1 MSSVRE
7 LLETAAPPTPRP
19 TASSAELRR
28 LGDRRRRRSQV
39 VGAAVAVAAVAAAGL
54 VGVRVLEPAAPPP
67 DRAVAA
73 TPTPTPTSTPTP
85 AVAQLPVR
93 ALEGTRWIPD
103 LVTMGAAATQ
113 AYPDEPGARPRALLT
128 FERGGV
134 LVLDV
139 MLPGRPTTTVRGR
152 WAATSAAPALDPLL
166 EADVHLDLVAPP
178 GAPTAVVSLVSRLTT
193 IATAEGYL
201 PPDAPPSMS
210 PLALFLYGRMHTGVL
225 GLIDQVRPGAVLPS
239 PYPTRP

>member
-7 LLETAAPPTPRP
+7 LLETAAPPAPQP
-19 TASSAELRR
+19 TSSSAEVRS

-39 VGAAVAVAAVAAAGL
+39 VGAVVAVTAVTAAAM
-54 VGVRVLEPAAPPP
+54 VGVRVLAPAAPRQ
-67 DRAVAA
+67 DRAVAT
-73 TPTPTPTSTPTP
+73 TPTPTPTPTQ
-85 AVAQLPVR
+85 AQLRVS

-103 LVTMGAAATQ
+103 LVAMGAAATQ
-113 AYPDEPGARPRALLT
+113 AYPDEPGDLPRALLT

-139 MLPGRPTTTVRGR
+139 MLPGRPTTTIRGR
-152 WAATSAAPALDPLL
+152 WTATSAVPTLGPLL
-166 EADVHLDLVAPP
+166 KADVRLDLVAPP
-178 GAPTAVVSLVSRLTT
+178 GASVAVVSLVARLTT
-193 IATAEGYL
+193 IAAAEGYL
-201 PPDAPPSMS
+201 PTGAPPSLEALS
-210 PLALFLYGRMHTGVL
+210 LFLYGPMRTGVL